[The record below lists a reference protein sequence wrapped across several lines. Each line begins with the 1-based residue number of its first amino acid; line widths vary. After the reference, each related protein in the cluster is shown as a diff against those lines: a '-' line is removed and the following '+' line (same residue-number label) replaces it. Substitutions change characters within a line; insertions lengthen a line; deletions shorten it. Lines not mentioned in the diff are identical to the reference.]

1 MPTVYITAPSAA
13 ADDIAETLVEERLA
27 ACVKRLSTSSTYR
40 WDDEIHRD
48 DEAILLAKTTDEA
61 HDDLVARVCD
71 LHSDDVSCLERFDED
86 DALESFATWRAESVE

>member
-1 MPTVYITAPSAA
+1 
-13 ADDIAETLVEERLA
+13 
-27 ACVKRLSTSSTYR
+27 VKRLSTSSTYR

-86 DALESFATWRAESVE
+86 DALESFATWRAESRVALALEAQSVGHTSVAHRR